1 MLQLSRDA
9 VLVCAVGG
17 LRAASVSLAGVLIAI
32 HLSSRG
38 FSTSAIGLVI
48 GVGMTASAV
57 GTVVTGL
64 YADTWGRR
72 RTLALLGVVTALG
85 YLALPFLDTL
95 PALLI
100 SRRHRVNGMDAIR
113 ARLPRWSRRC
123 SHRRRLMPDIK

>member
-1 MLQLSRDA
+1 MLRLSRDA
-9 VLVCAVGG
+9 VLVCAAGG

-32 HLSSRG
+32 HLSTRG

-72 RTLALLGVVTALG
+72 RTLALLGVLTALVG
-85 YLALPFLDTL
+85 APFFLW
-95 PALLI
+95 LL
-100 SRRHRVNGMDAIR
+100 RRTR
-113 ARLPRWSRRC
+113 ARQGGWA
-123 SHRRRLMPDIK
+123 